1 MLRSAI
7 KAVALALVACS
18 VASAQEAQ
26 KWEGKPRTKLEA
38 FLGTSGA
45 VIIRGRT
52 EVGTVGAKDA
62 ARVLAVTLRNA
73 STAEETKGIV
83 IEVSQPSAGS
93 RSAAKSFVD
102 YDEIA
107 GLIEGIDHVVQV
119 DRKVTGFAHVEA
131 TYSTRDDVRVL
142 VFFDRAGRQQAF
154 VKVGAKS
161 TSMEMAELAEFKRL
175 ILLAKIISII
185 RKLRQ
190 RSVLL
195 RPPERSVLRQRS
207 VLLRPPERSVLRQRE
222 RRVLRRQGL
231 PHQLNGQRQSP
242 RRPLAHQKIDPSA
255 LPQAPG
261 LCSSQQRPGSF
272 RCLMSAANDC

>member
-38 FLGTSGA
+38 FLGTGGA

-107 GLIEGIDHVVQV
+107 GLIQGIDHVVQV
-119 DRKVTGFAHVEA
+119 DRKGTGFAHVEA

-175 ILLAKIISII
+175 ILLAKNH
-185 RKLRQ
+185 LD
-190 RSVLL
+190 
-195 RPPERSVLRQRS
+195 
-207 VLLRPPERSVLRQRE
+207 
-222 RRVLRRQGL
+222 
-231 PHQLNGQRQSP
+231 N
-242 RRPLAHQKIDPSA
+242 
-255 LPQAPG
+255 PQA
-261 LCSSQQRPGSF
+261 
-272 RCLMSAANDC
+272 AAAERAAATARAKRAAAAERAAATARAERAAASGGGEGFLIS